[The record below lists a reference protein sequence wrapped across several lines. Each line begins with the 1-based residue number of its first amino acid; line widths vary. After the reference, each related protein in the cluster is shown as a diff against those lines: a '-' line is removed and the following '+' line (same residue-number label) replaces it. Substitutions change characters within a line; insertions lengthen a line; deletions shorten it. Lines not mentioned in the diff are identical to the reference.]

1 MSDLE
6 LNYIKTELNDNTIKE
21 ILTKLAKEFIKSCL
35 YKWIQTEFQTK
46 NSKTKIQINY
56 DIIEILKNCDI
67 SDRKNL
73 FSNDKKKSDKTI
85 EIINDSADNKECY
98 YNLLYYL
105 YHNKFTESD
114 NDISDFK
121 KYIELN
127 YVFFDNYC
135 DNLLQMI
142 DFINLFNKN
151 KQNNKLFYVKY
162 TNKNNN
168 DFIGS
173 YLSLEKLSLEK
184 DDIKIL
190 LFHYIESLYQEKY
203 KDGDI
208 LFELNN
214 YELFQSKKIGIYNP
228 HDLNA
233 FAYNYNDITKK
244 VNDESYGNLIK
255 LYIPDANILC
265 YEITKLT
272 HSKTTVI
279 KKPQVIPELVPV
291 ITSNLKSNT
300 SKLNPNAFVFVP
312 ANRES
317 QVQSQVQ
324 LQPQSSELTKEDIEN
339 MEEIFKDSE
348 SENESEEMIE
358 TIHQNIIELE
368 KKLRGTKSKEEKQ
381 KIEEEIMNLQIQL
394 EELGGVQ

>member
-46 NSKTKIQINY
+46 NSNTKIQINY
-56 DIIEILKNCDI
+56 DIIEILKNCNI

-114 NDISDFK
+114 NDISEFK

-127 YVFFDNYC
+127 YIFFDNYC

-151 KQNNKLFYVKY
+151 KQDNKLFYVKY

-173 YLSLEKLSLEK
+173 YLSLEK

-214 YELFQSKKIGIYNP
+214 YELFQSKKIGIFNP
-228 HDLNA
+228 HDLNT

-244 VNDESYGNLIK
+244 VNDESYKNLIK